1 MLKLKG
7 PLGVVSLVEG
17 SVEFLQVIL
26 NPNWVEKSQQVAK
39 ASMAMNHWMS
49 LRNPRGSFKGSAL
62 KSMVRLL
69 SEIIDCLNCDSTA
82 VSVQVSMQLTV
93 SLFSVNLITSHSTPH

>member
-69 SEIIDCLNCDSTA
+69 SEII
-82 VSVQVSMQLTV
+82 V
-93 SLFSVNLITSHSTPH
+93 

>member
-82 VSVQVSMQLTV
+82 VSAQLSMQLTV